1 MLAKKVSHH
10 EMRTDQRTAA
20 AYHHADDEIDQIA
33 ATHTEIRKNIS
44 QVSDQMEAVG
54 HTAE

>member
-1 MLAKKVSHH
+1 
-10 EMRTDQRTAA
+10 MRTDRRTAA